1 VAIPSALPRR
11 EVLDL
16 ASLVLSGHE
25 YQELCHK
32 IEPGPGS
39 QPGTQAPH
47 PPPAGGMPD

>member
-32 IEPGPGS
+32 IEPGPDP

-47 PPPAGGMPD
+47 APAAGGMRD